1 MCGKDLQ
8 SLALLYRSVYLLGM
22 DLNGNRDRLLEI
34 ALGLFARR
42 GYDAVGVQEIVSVA
56 GVTKPTLYHYF
67 ESKRGLLEAVLERDG
82 ALLRRGFGEWCSY
95 QRDLTAT
102 LSHIA
107 FGLVDFARIHED
119 FYRLLLGLVFAPRES
134 EAFQASLP
142 LFQHCQGL
150 LETLFQQAVTEH
162 GNMRGRHQAY
172 AASFLAT
179 LNSYIGFLLNGQAEL
194 DELTIYRAL
203 HQFQHGIYS

>member
-1 MCGKDLQ
+1 
-8 SLALLYRSVYLLGM
+8 M

-42 GYDAVGVQEIVSVA
+42 GYDAVGVQEIVSAA

-107 FGLVDFARIHED
+107 FGLVDFARLHED
-119 FYRLLLGLVFAPRES
+119 FYRLLLGLAFAPRES

-142 LFQHCQGL
+142 LFRHCQGL